1 MTVFVAAPSNQHD
14 FESAKG
20 REELFMRGPM
30 TTWRFTNFRDLL
42 NEAGG
47 VFYHV
52 VVVTLSAGAALSLPH
67 AASFAAQTFAIHRS
81 AIESNKVAV
90 VGVEVAVA
98 VLLIAG
104 INGLRRMTR
113 NRRLAEM
120 ATHAG
125 LKHVFPTNGTLIR
138 TQIDHL
144 KTRQGRGKNLMVIG
158 STGYHTFVE
167 PEGDL
172 HTVIWKSL
180 EAKIMLLNP
189 YSEAARIR
197 ASALLDSAV
206 TPEALGEQVEKSIE
220 LFKRLKAGQKSV
232 RLKLYSDP
240 PHVKLTI
247 LGESIW
253 LQHYHTGLDV
263 HMMPEYVFEQ
273 NHNDYGLY
281 TLFYQYFTRRWESAE
296 IPEYDL
302 DTDELVYR
310 TSNGKE
316 MRREK
321 FPKRFGNSPLAF
333 CPAIPLEDRALQ
345 DR

>member
-1 MTVFVAAPSNQHD
+1 
-14 FESAKG
+14 
-20 REELFMRGPM
+20 M
-30 TTWRFTNFRDLL
+30 TTWTFTKFRELL

-52 VVVTLSAGAALSLPH
+52 VVVTVSAGVALSLPH
-67 AASFAAQTFAIHRS
+67 VVTLVARTFATHWS
-81 AIESNKVAV
+81 AIESYKIGV
-90 VGVEVAVA
+90 VGIEVAVA
-98 VLLIAG
+98 ILLLAG
-104 INGLRRMTR
+104 INGLRRTAR

-120 ATHAG
+120 ATQAG
-125 LKHVFPTNGTLIR
+125 LKHVFPTSGTNIR
-138 TQIDHL
+138 NQIDHV
-144 KTRQGRGKNLMVIG
+144 KTRQGRVKNLMVIG

-167 PEGDL
+167 SDGDL

-240 PHVKLTI
+240 PHVKLAI

-273 NHNDYGLY
+273 NDNDYGLY
-281 TLFYQYFTRRWESAE
+281 TLFYHYFTRRWESSE

-310 TSNGKE
+310 EGNGNE
-316 MRREK
+316 LRREK
-321 FPKRFGNSPLAF
+321 FPKRFGNSLLPVY
-333 CPAIPLEDRALQ
+333 PAIPLEDRALQ

>member
-1 MTVFVAAPSNQHD
+1 M
-14 FESAKG
+14 G
-20 REELFMRGPM
+20 RPI
-30 TTWRFTNFRDLL
+30 TTWKFTMGRDLL
-42 NEAGG
+42 DEAGG

-52 VVVTLSAGAALSLPH
+52 LVVTLSAGAALSLPH
-67 AASFAAQTFAIHRS
+67 AADFVAQTFAIHWS
-81 AIESNKVAV
+81 AIERNTVAV
-90 VGVEVAVA
+90 VGIEVAVA
-98 VLLIAG
+98 ILLIIG
-104 INGLRRMTR
+104 ITGLRRTVR
-113 NRRLAEM
+113 NRRLAEI
-120 ATHAG
+120 ATQAG
-125 LKHVFPTNGTLIR
+125 LKHVFHTNGTLPR
-138 TQIDHL
+138 KQIDEL
-144 KTRQGRGKNLMVIG
+144 KTRQGRAKNLMVIG

-189 YSEAARIR
+189 YSEAARVR

-220 LFKRLKAGQKSV
+220 LCKRLKAGQKSI

-240 PHVKLTI
+240 PHVKLAI

-253 LQHYHTGLDV
+253 MQHYHTGLDV
-263 HMMPEYVFEQ
+263 HRMPEYVFEQ

-281 TLFYQYFTRRWESAE
+281 TYFYQYFTRRWESSE

-310 TSNGKE
+310 ENNGME

-321 FPKRFGNSPLAF
+321 FPKRSGSAPLSS

>member
-1 MTVFVAAPSNQHD
+1 MTGTFAKRRKVFDEVGA
-14 FESAKG
+14 
-20 REELFMRGPM
+20 
-30 TTWRFTNFRDLL
+30 
-42 NEAGG
+42 
-47 VFYHV
+47 VVYHA
-52 VVVTLSAGAALSLPH
+52 VVVTLSAGIASSLPY
-67 AASFAAQTFAIHRS
+67 AANFLTQTSAFHWFVLEHNLMAVIGIEVVVAI
-81 AIESNKVAV
+81 
-90 VGVEVAVA
+90 
-98 VLLIAG
+98 LLIAG
-104 INGLRRMTR
+104 INGLCRTVR

-120 ATHAG
+120 AAYAG
-125 LKHVFPTNGTLIR
+125 LKYIFPGGTFTRNRIDQMIIR
-138 TQIDHL
+138 QA
-144 KTRQGRGKNLMVIG
+144 RAKNLMVIG

-180 EAKIMLLNP
+180 ESKIMLLNP
-189 YSEAARIR
+189 YSDAARAR
-197 ASALLDSAV
+197 ASALSDSAV

-220 LFKRLKAGQKSV
+220 LCKRLKAGQKSV

-247 LGESIW
+247 VGDFIW

-263 HMMPEYVFEQ
+263 HVMPEYVFEQ

-281 TLFYQYFTRRWESAE
+281 TLFYQYFTRRWDSSE

-310 TSNGKE
+310 ESNGKE

-321 FPKRFGNSPLAF
+321 FPKRFNNALLSL

-345 DR
+345 DS

>member
-1 MTVFVAAPSNQHD
+1 
-14 FESAKG
+14 
-20 REELFMRGPM
+20 MRG
-30 TTWRFTNFRDLL
+30 RFTEWTFNNIRELL
-42 NEAGG
+42 NDAGG
-47 VFYHV
+47 VLYHV
-52 VVVTLSAGAALSLPH
+52 MVVTLSAGAALSLPH
-67 AASFAAQTFAIHRS
+67 VANFVAQTFAIHWS
-81 AIESNKVAV
+81 AIERDKVAV
-90 VGVEVAVA
+90 VGIEVALA
-98 VLLIAG
+98 VLFIAC
-104 INGLRRMTR
+104 INYLRRTVR

-125 LKHVFPTNGTLIR
+125 LMYVFPSGGTLAR
-138 TQIDHL
+138 KQIDKL
-144 KTRQGRGKNLMVIG
+144 KTRQGRAKNLMVIG

-167 PEGDL
+167 PTGDL

-189 YSEAARIR
+189 YSEAARTR

-206 TPEALGEQVEKSIE
+206 TPDALGEQVEKSIE
-220 LFKRLKAGQKSV
+220 LCKRLKAGQKSV

-240 PHVKLTI
+240 PHVKLAI
-247 LGESIW
+247 LGDSIW

-273 NHNDYGLY
+273 NHNDYGFY
-281 TLFYQYFTRRWESAE
+281 TLFYQYFTRRWESSE

-302 DTDELVYR
+302 ETDELVYR
-310 TSNGKE
+310 ESNGKE

-321 FPKRFGNSPLAF
+321 FPKRSCNSPLSF
-333 CPAIPLEDRALQ
+333 CPTIPLEDRALQ

>member
-1 MTVFVAAPSNQHD
+1 
-14 FESAKG
+14 
-20 REELFMRGPM
+20 MRGPI
-30 TTWRFTNFRDLL
+30 TKWILTNIRELL
-42 NEAGG
+42 NDAGG
-47 VFYHV
+47 VLYHV

-67 AASFAAQTFAIHRS
+67 AANFVAQTFAIHWS
-81 AIESNKVAV
+81 AIEHDKVAV
-90 VGVEVAVA
+90 VGIEVAVA
-98 VLLIAG
+98 VLLIAC
-104 INGLRRMTR
+104 INYLRLTVR

-125 LKHVFPTNGTLIR
+125 LMYVFPTSGTR
-138 TQIDHL
+138 TRKQIDKL
-144 KTRQGRGKNLMVIG
+144 KTRQGRAKNLMVIG

-167 PEGDL
+167 PKGDL

-189 YSEAARIR
+189 YSEAAGTR

-220 LFKRLKAGQKSV
+220 LCKRLKAGQKSV

-240 PHVKLTI
+240 PHVKLSI
-247 LGESIW
+247 LGDSIW

-281 TLFYQYFTRRWESAE
+281 TLFYQYFTRRWESSE

-302 DTDELVYR
+302 ETDELVYR
-310 TSNGKE
+310 ESNGKE

-321 FPKRFGNSPLAF
+321 FPKRSCDSLLSL

>member
-1 MTVFVAAPSNQHD
+1 
-14 FESAKG
+14 
-20 REELFMRGPM
+20 MRGPI
-30 TTWRFTNFRDLL
+30 TTWRFTHSRELL
-42 NEAGG
+42 NEAGE
-47 VFYHV
+47 FLYHV

-67 AASFAAQTFAIHRS
+67 AANFIAQTVAIHWS
-81 AIESNKVAV
+81 AIEHNKVAV
-90 VGVEVAVA
+90 VGIEVAVA
-98 VLLIAG
+98 ILLIAG
-104 INGLRRMTR
+104 INSLRRTVR

-125 LKHVFPTNGTLIR
+125 LKHVFHTNGTLTR
-138 TQIDHL
+138 KQIDEL
-144 KTRQGRGKNLMVIG
+144 KTRQGRAKNLMVIG

-167 PEGDL
+167 PTGDL

-189 YSEAARIR
+189 YSEAARTR

-206 TPEALGEQVEKSIE
+206 TAEALGEQVEKSIE
-220 LFKRLKAGQKSV
+220 LCKRLKAGQKSV
-232 RLKLYSDP
+232 CLKLYSDP
-240 PHVKLTI
+240 PHVKLAI

-253 LQHYHTGLDV
+253 MQHYHTGLDV
-263 HMMPEYVFEQ
+263 HRMPEYVFEQ

-281 TLFYQYFTRRWESAE
+281 TYFYQYFTRRWESSE

-310 TSNGKE
+310 ERNGKE

-321 FPKRFGNSPLAF
+321 FPKRSGSAPLSF

>member
-1 MTVFVAAPSNQHD
+1 
-14 FESAKG
+14 
-20 REELFMRGPM
+20 MRGPM
-30 TTWRFTNFRDLL
+30 TTWRLTNFRDLL
-42 NEAGG
+42 SEGGG

-67 AASFAAQTFAIHRS
+67 AASFVAQSFAIHRS
-81 AIESNKVAV
+81 AIENNTVAV

-98 VLLIAG
+98 LLLIAG
-104 INGLRRMTR
+104 INGLRRMVR

-138 TQIDHL
+138 KQIDQL
-144 KTRQGRGKNLMVIG
+144 KAKQGRVKNLMVIG

-172 HTVIWKSL
+172 HAVIWKSL

-189 YSEAARIR
+189 YSETARVR

-206 TPEALGEQVEKSIE
+206 TPDALGEQVEKSIE
-220 LFKRLKAGQKSV
+220 LFKRLKAGQKTV

-240 PHVKLTI
+240 PHVKLAI

-281 TLFYQYFTRRWESAE
+281 TLFYQYFTRRWESSE

-310 TSNGKE
+310 ESNGQE

-321 FPKRFGNSPLAF
+321 FPKRFGNSLLPF